1 MDGCR
6 VSLGSFITSSFLPFS
21 DLSPSLS
28 VLTPQVYRRLFEEQ
42 VITTLQEIGE
52 VNEVADQL
60 ETGMW
65 CEMDIGN
72 SVLLHDLYSLKLND
86 LVRTSAYSYTY
97 SPRVGLG
104 LGFWKGL
111 ARAQ

>member
-1 MDGCR
+1 MCWAR
-6 VSLGSFITSSFLPFS
+6 SCITSPCLPFS
-21 DLSPSLS
+21 DLPRALPLS
-28 VLTPQVYRRLFEEQ
+28 FQVYRRLFEEQ

-86 LVRTSAYSYTY
+86 LVRTYVSIL
-97 SPRVGLG
+97 VHVLVHV
-104 LGFWKGL
+104 L
-111 ARAQ
+111 ALA